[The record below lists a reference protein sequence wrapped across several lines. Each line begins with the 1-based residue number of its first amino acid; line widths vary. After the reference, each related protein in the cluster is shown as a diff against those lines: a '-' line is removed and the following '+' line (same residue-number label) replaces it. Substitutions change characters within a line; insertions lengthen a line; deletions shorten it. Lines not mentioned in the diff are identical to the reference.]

1 MFLEGLSPII
11 NKGEKMASNMQ
22 RMSSYKSQIEKY
34 GTPIS
39 KEKYAELSTY
49 ANKYHITLS
58 GFKDF
63 VGDIQVIKDVI
74 DDISVIA
81 EDFPLITSG
90 KASIELVL
98 DYEMGTDFATTKHK
112 HLIHLNAVY
121 YSNLEILKTDYDEGV
136 AENRFVRN
144 TNWRSVIKHEVGHVV
159 ANIYKLKPMDIAMD
173 ILGMEKEIQV
183 LEYLTD
189 ALSLYSTELEDGT
202 EIISESFS
210 GFYSNSGNGFADRY
224 VKKCIEITRKG
235 GKQE

>member
-1 MFLEGLSPII
+1 
-11 NKGEKMASNMQ
+11 MASNMQ

-39 KEKYAELSTY
+39 KEKYVELSTY

-98 DYEMGTDFATTKHK
+98 DY
-112 HLIHLNAVY
+112 
-121 YSNLEILKTDYDEGV
+121 
-136 AENRFVRN
+136 
-144 TNWRSVIKHEVGHVV
+144 
-159 ANIYKLKPMDIAMD
+159 
-173 ILGMEKEIQV
+173 
-183 LEYLTD
+183 
-189 ALSLYSTELEDGT
+189 
-202 EIISESFS
+202 
-210 GFYSNSGNGFADRY
+210 
-224 VKKCIEITRKG
+224 
-235 GKQE
+235 